1 MPSGRFVRAHE
12 LQLNSQTVLRDLNA
26 SGEPCY
32 ITEDG
37 KAKAVLMDI
46 NRYNALMDIIEEAE
60 SGHHHHHEV
69 GDETRKHV
77 SVRGIISKSTAIRM
91 RKRR

>member
-1 MPSGRFVRAHE
+1 MASGRFVRTHD
-12 LQLNSQTVLRDLNA
+12 LQHASSTVIKDVT
-26 SGEPCY
+26 STGEPCY

-46 NRYNALMDIIEEAE
+46 NRYNALMDLIEETE
-60 SGHHHHHEV
+60 SPRDHEI

-77 SVRGIISKSTAIRM
+77 SVRGIIGRPNRLM
-91 RKRR
+91 RRRR

>member
-1 MPSGRFVRAHE
+1 MPSGRFVRAND
-12 LQLNSQTVLRDLNA
+12 LQHNSSILLRDLNA

-37 KAKAVLMDI
+37 KTKAVLMDI
-46 NRYNALMDIIEEAE
+46 NRYNALMDIVEETE
-60 SGHHHHHEV
+60 SMHHKEHEF

-77 SVRGIISKSTAIRM
+77 SVRGIISKSTALRM
-91 RKRR
+91 RRRR

>member
-1 MPSGRFVRAHE
+1 MSSGRFVRAHE
-12 LQLNSQTVLRDLNA
+12 LQLNSSTVLRDLNA

-37 KAKAVLMDI
+37 RAKAVLMDI
-46 NRYNALMDIIEEAE
+46 NRYNALMDIVEEAE
-60 SGHHHHHEV
+60 STNHTHHDV

-77 SVRGIISKSTAIRM
+77 SVRGIISKSSAMRM

>member
-1 MPSGRFVRAHE
+1 MPSGRFVRANE
-12 LQLNSQTVLRDLNA
+12 LQQKSISLLRDLSV

-46 NRYNALMDIIEEAE
+46 NRYNALMDLVEEAE
-60 SGHHHHHEV
+60 SPKDHDHV

-77 SVRGIISKSTAIRM
+77 SVRGIIS
-91 RKRR
+91 RRTTVRRRR